1 MDIRQYLDATYLKTA
16 EQAQLTDAQN
26 RDVVR
31 GLVQEAIHEKY
42 KLVMVRPDMVAM
54 ARYLIDEARSGV
66 LVGTVIGFP
75 EGVAGTAEKIAEAQ
89 RAISEGADDL
99 DFVVNYRAFIA
110 GDIHTVEQ
118 EVLQCTQVGLQNN
131 KTVKWIIEIA
141 ALTDAQVAV
150 LTALIKGIVV
160 SNFEEK
166 EYSRVFV
173 KSSTGFYKTE
183 GGLPNGA
190 SVAGIKIML
199 DNAGP
204 LPVKAA
210 GGVKNYTDAVEMINM
225 GVMRIG
231 TSSAK
236 EIVHGQEGSGSY

>member
-1 MDIRQYLDATYLKTA
+1 MDIRQYLDATYLKTP

-26 RDVVR
+26 RNVVR

-54 ARYLIDEARSGV
+54 ARYLIDEARSDL
-66 LVGTVIGFP
+66 LVGTVVSFP
-75 EGVAGTAEKIAEAQ
+75 EGTAVIPEKIAEAEQ
-89 RAISEGADDL
+89 AIFDGADDL
-99 DFVVNYRAFIA
+99 DFVINYTAFIA
-110 GDIHTVEQ
+110 GDIHAIEQ
-118 EVLQCTQVGLQNN
+118 EVLQCTAIGLQSN

-141 ALTDAQVAV
+141 ALNDAQVAV
-150 LTALIKGIVV
+150 LTSLVKDVVV

-173 KSSTGFYKTE
+173 KSSTGFYKTQ
-183 GGLPNGA
+183 GTLPNGA
-190 SVAGIKIML
+190 TVSGIKIML

-204 LPVKAA
+204 LSVKAS
-210 GGVKNYTDAVEMINM
+210 GGVKNYAEAVAMINM

-236 EIVHGQEGSGSY
+236 EIVHGQDGSGSY